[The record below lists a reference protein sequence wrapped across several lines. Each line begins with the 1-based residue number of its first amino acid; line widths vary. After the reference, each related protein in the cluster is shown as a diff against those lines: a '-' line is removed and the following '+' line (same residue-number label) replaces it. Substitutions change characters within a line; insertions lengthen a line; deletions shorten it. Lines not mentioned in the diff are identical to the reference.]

1 MFIHIGSGKSVKKSD
16 LIGIFDIDGKI
27 TPEITANFL
36 KKAQKE
42 GKVDSAGEDLPKSF
56 VLVGNKDKTEIIFS
70 HISSTKLAER

>member
-56 VLVGNKDKTEIIFS
+56 VLVGNKDKTEIIFCRINAS
-70 HISSTKLAER
+70 IYQHS